1 MRFSRIRSVTEAVA
15 TALVLVLLL
24 IPGLSEACS
33 VCLGGRD
40 DETRMAFEWMTLFM
54 TVTPLALVGSVLW
67 WLRRRFSELEALH
80 SEARGESVVDDATA
94 TPGSW
99 AAASRGS

>member
-1 MRFSRIRSVTEAVA
+1 MRFSRIRSVSEAVA

-33 VCLGGRD
+33 VCMGGRE

-67 WLRRRFSELEALH
+67 WLRRRFRELEALH
-80 SEARGESVVDDATA
+80 SEVRGESVVDGATA
-94 TPGSW
+94 TSEGW
-99 AAASRGS
+99 ASVSRGS